1 MSLKDEL
8 KTTPRY
14 TQILAQN
21 WITTLRDFFN
31 YFPRTYEDRSKIA
44 PLDSL
49 IFDDK
54 WVAATKWVITKKT
67 QFFHGGKRIFDI
79 TFQDVHWNT
88 GHISIF
94 NSAFLASKLTEWAWY
109 IIVWKPQNKFWKITF
124 SHPDVIPATAPDI
137 DDTEWEDTSYNS
149 WRIFP
154 IYSEMLW
161 IKPWWFAQKIWNNL
175 YKIDQIFSEYLPEEF
190 VKEFQLLDVVSTIKN
205 LHYPENDELK
215 NKALYRLFFDR
226 LLRIQIF
233 SLQNK
238 LNYQWTIED
247 SPINENPHRD
257 ILKPI
262 LDLLPFT
269 LTVAQKKVIIQI
281 LEDFHRD
288 SPMLRLLQWDVW
300 SWKTIV
306 ATIAMWYIWKEQH
319 GQSVLLA
326 PLEVLANQHY
336 KTLAKLLLPLWLRVE
351 LLTGSLTKSEKTK
364 IKSDLKAGKID
375 VLVTT
380 HAVLQDDVDFA
391 NLKFVCIDEQHKFGV
406 KQRAVFKRFSS
417 PHILQMTATPIPR
430 SMALAFFGEFDV
442 SIIDQLPEGRQK
454 IDTKVIS
461 AKERD
466 KLKPWILQK
475 IEQWQRVFIVTPLI
489 EDSERLDDVQS
500 AVSSHADIC
509 QIFEEL
515 DNDEI
520 ALLHWKMSSKEK
532 DDVMNRFKTWKSKI
546 LVSTTVIEV
555 WVDIPEAT
563 IMVIKNAER
572 FWLSQLHQ
580 LRWRIGRSN
589 LKSYCFLETEK
600 KSWDSYQRL
609 KIMED
614 VSDWFKLAE
623 YDLKNR
629 WSGEIL
635 WTNQSWQSDIPIE
648 ILSDL
653 KFLEK
658 VQEWAKWLLKH
669 YPNLEELPALQNFL
683 NEKMGDI
690 LA

>member
-14 TQILAQN
+14 VQILAQN
-21 WITTLRDFFN
+21 GITTMRDFLS

-49 IFDDK
+49 IFDAK
-54 WVAATKWVITKKT
+54 WVAATKWLITKKT
-67 QFFHGGKRIFDI
+67 RILVHWKTIYDI
-79 TFQDVHWNT
+79 LFQDVHWNI

-94 NSAFLASKLTEWAWY
+94 NSGFLASKLSEKSRY
-109 IIVWKPQNKFWKITF
+109 IIVGKPQMKYGKITF
-124 SHPDVIPATAPDI
+124 SHPDLIPTVAP
-137 DDTEWEDTSYNS
+137 EEESEDGDSSYNS
-149 WRIFP
+149 GRIFP
-154 IYSEMLW
+154 IYSEMLG
-161 IKPWWFAQKIWNNL
+161 IKPWWFAQKIWTNL
-175 YKIDQIFSEYLPEEF
+175 YKIDQIFSEYLPDEF
-190 VKEFQLLDVVSTIKN
+190 VKEFQLLDVKSTIKN
-205 LHYPENDELK
+205 LHFPDSDGLK

-238 LNYQWTIED
+238 LNYHWTID
-247 SPINENPHRD
+247 DLPVSENPHRE

-262 LDLLPFT
+262 MDLLPFQ

-281 LEDFHRD
+281 LEDFHRN
-288 SPMLRLLQWDVW
+288 SPMLRLLQWDVG

-306 ATIAMWYIWKEQH
+306 ATIAMRYIRKQFH

-326 PLEVLANQHY
+326 PLEVLANQHF
-336 KTLAKLLLPLWLRVE
+336 KTLAKFLLPLWLRVE

-364 IKSDLKAGKID
+364 IKSDLKQWKID

-380 HAVLQDDVDFA
+380 HAVLQDDVDFK
-391 NLKFVCIDEQHKFGV
+391 NLMFVCIDEQHKFWV
-406 KQRAVFKRFSS
+406 KQRAVFKKFNS

-442 SIIDQLPEGRQK
+442 SIIDQLPEWRQK

-461 AKERD
+461 ANEWL

-475 IEQWQRVFIVTPLI
+475 IGQWQRVFIVTPLI
-489 EDSERLDDVQS
+489 EDSEKMEEVQS
-500 AVSSHADIC
+500 AVSSHAEIC
-509 QIFEEL
+509 QLFEEL
-515 DNDEI
+515 PNDEI
-520 ALLHWKMSSKEK
+520 LLLHWRLNSKDK
-532 DDVMNRFKTWKSKI
+532 DKIMQKFKDWKAKI
-546 LVSTTVIEV
+546 LVSTTIIEV
-555 WVDIPEAT
+555 GVDIPEAT
-563 IMVIKNAER
+563 VMVIKNAER
-572 FWLSQLHQ
+572 FGLSQLHQ
-580 LRWRIGRSN
+580 LRWRIWRSE
-589 LKSYCFLETEK
+589 LKSYCFLETLK
-600 KSWDSYQRL
+600 KSWDSYKRL
-609 KIMED
+609 KIMEE

-629 WSGEIL
+629 GSGEIL
-635 WTNQSWQSDIPIE
+635 GTMQSWQSDIPIE

-658 VQEWAKWLLKH
+658 VQEWAKWILKH
-669 YPNLEELPALQNFL
+669 YPDLKELPALQNFL
-683 NEKMGDI
+683 NEKIGDI

>member
-14 TQILAQN
+14 VQILAQN
-21 WITTLRDFFN
+21 GITTMKDFFN

-49 IFDDK
+49 IFDAK
-54 WVAATKWVITKKT
+54 WVAATKWVITRKSRVFVHWKT
-67 QFFHGGKRIFDI
+67 IYDT

-94 NSAFLASKLTEWAWY
+94 NSWFLASKLAENCWY
-109 IIVWKPQNKFWKITF
+109 IIVWKPQMKYGKLTF
-124 SHPDVIPATAPDI
+124 SHPDIIPTVAP
-137 DDTEWEDTSYNS
+137 EEENEDGDSSYNS
-149 WRIFP
+149 GRIFP

-161 IKPWWFAQKIWNNL
+161 IKPWWFAQKVWNNL
-175 YKIDQIFSEYLPEEF
+175 WKIDQIFSEYLPEEF
-190 VKEFQLLDVVSTIKN
+190 VKEFQLLDVKRTIKN
-205 LHYPENDELK
+205 LHYPDSEELK

-238 LNYQWTIED
+238 LNYQWTID
-247 SPINENPHRD
+247 DLPVNESPHRE

-262 LDLLPFT
+262 TDLLPFQ

-281 LEDFHRD
+281 LEDFHRN
-288 SPMLRLLQWDVW
+288 SPMLRLLQWDVG

-306 ATIAMWYIWKEQH
+306 ATIAMWYIWKQFH

-326 PLEVLANQHY
+326 PLEVLANQHF
-336 KTLAKLLLPLWLRVE
+336 KTLAKFLLPLWLRVE
-351 LLTGSLTKSEKTK
+351 LLTGSLTKWEKTK
-364 IKSDLKAGKID
+364 IKSDLKEWKID

-380 HAVLQDDVDFA
+380 HAVLQDDVDFK
-391 NLKFVCIDEQHKFGV
+391 NLMFVCIDEQHKFGV
-406 KQRAVFKRFSS
+406 KQRAVFKKFNS

-442 SIIDQLPEGRQK
+442 SIIDQLPEWRQK

-461 AKERD
+461 ANEWL
-466 KLKPWILQK
+466 KLKPRILQK
-475 IEQWQRVFIVTPLI
+475 IGQWQRVFIVTPLI
-489 EDSERLDDVQS
+489 EDSEKMEEVQS
-500 AVSSHADIC
+500 AVTAHAEIC
-509 QIFEEL
+509 GLFEEL
-515 DNDEI
+515 PNDEI
-520 ALLHWKMSSKEK
+520 ALLHWRLSSKEK
-532 DDVMNRFKTWKSKI
+532 DAVMWRFKEWKAKI

-555 WVDIPEAT
+555 GVDIPEAT
-563 IMVIKNAER
+563 VMVIKNAER

-580 LRWRIGRSN
+580 LRWRIWRSE

-600 KSWDSYQRL
+600 KSWDSYKRL
-609 KIMED
+609 KIMEE

-623 YDLKNR
+623 YDFKNR
-629 WSGEIL
+629 GSGEIL
-635 WTNQSWQSDIPIE
+635 GTMQSWQSDIPIE

-658 VQEWAKWLLKH
+658 VQEWARWILKH
-669 YPNLEELPALQNFL
+669 YPDLNELPALQNFL
-683 NEKMGDI
+683 NEKIGDI

>member
-1 MSLKDEL
+1 MTLKDEL

-14 TQILAQN
+14 AQILATN
-21 WITTLRDFFN
+21 WISTMKDLFN
-31 YFPRTYEDRSKIA
+31 YFPRSYEDRSKIA

-49 IFDDK
+49 IFDAK

-67 QFFHGGKRIFDI
+67 RFMHWWKTIFDI
-79 TFQDVHWNT
+79 TFQDIHWNT

-94 NSAFLASKLTEWAWY
+94 NSAFLASKLVEWSWY
-109 IIVWKPQNKFWKITF
+109 IIVWKPQFKFWKLTF
-124 SHPDVIPATAPDI
+124 SHPDIIPTWTPEEESED
-137 DDTEWEDTSYNS
+137 WDTSYNT

-161 IKPWWFAQKIWNNL
+161 IKPGWFAQKIWDNL
-175 YKIDQIFSEYLPEEF
+175 WKVDQIFSEYLPDEF
-190 VKEFQLLDVVSTIKN
+190 IKEFQLMDVVSTIKN
-205 LHYPENDELK
+205 LHYPESDELK

-233 SLQNK
+233 SLQTK
-238 LNYQWTIED
+238 LNYQWTIDET
-247 SPINENPHRD
+247 PVNENPHWD

-262 LDLLPFT
+262 MDLLPFS

-281 LEDFHRD
+281 LEDFHRNT
-288 SPMLRLLQWDVW
+288 PMLRLLQWDVW

-306 ATIAMWYIWKEQH
+306 ATIAMRYIRKEMKW
-319 GQSVLLA
+319 QSVLLA
-326 PLEVLANQHY
+326 PLEVLANQHF
-336 KTLAKLLLPLWLRVE
+336 KTLAKFLLPLWLRVE
-351 LLTGSLTKSEKTK
+351 LLTWSLTKWEKTK
-364 IKSDLKAGKID
+364 IKADLKAWKID

-391 NLKFVCIDEQHKFGV
+391 NLKFVCIDEQHKFWV
-406 KQRAVFKRFSS
+406 KQRAVFKKFNS

-430 SMALAFFGEFDV
+430 SMALAFFWEFDV

-489 EDSERLDDVQS
+489 EDSDKMEDIQS
-500 AVSSHADIC
+500 ATTAHAEIC

-520 ALLHWKMSSKEK
+520 ALLHWKMSSKDK
-532 DDVMNRFKTWKSKI
+532 DKVMQRFKDWKAKI

-555 WVDIPEAT
+555 WVDVPEAT

-580 LRWRIGRSN
+580 LRWRIWRSN

-609 KIMED
+609 KIMEE
-614 VSDWFKLAE
+614 VSDGFKLAE
-623 YDLKNR
+623 HDLKNR
-629 WSGEIL
+629 GSGEIL
-635 WTNQSWQSDIPIE
+635 WTSQSWQSDIPIE

-658 VQEWAKWLLKH
+658 VQDGSRRLLKR
-669 YPNLEELPALQNFL
+669 YPNLDALPALQNFL

>member
-14 TQILAQN
+14 VQILAQN
-21 WITTLRDFFN
+21 GITTMKDFFN

-49 IFDDK
+49 IFDAK
-54 WVAATKWVITKKT
+54 GIAATKWVITKKSRVFVHWKT
-67 QFFHGGKRIFDI
+67 IYDI
-79 TFQDVHWNT
+79 TFQDIHWNT

-94 NSAFLASKLTEWAWY
+94 NSGFLASKLAENCRY
-109 IIVWKPQNKFWKITF
+109 IIVWKPQMKYGKLTF
-124 SHPDVIPATAPDI
+124 SHPDVIPTVAP
-137 DDTEWEDTSYNS
+137 EEESEDGDSSYNS
-149 WRIFP
+149 GRIFP

-161 IKPWWFAQKIWNNL
+161 IKPWWFAQKVWNNL
-175 YKIDQIFSEYLPEEF
+175 WKINQIFSEYLPDEF
-190 VKEFQLLDVVSTIKN
+190 VKEFQLLDVKSTIKN
-205 LHYPENDELK
+205 LHYPDSEELK

-238 LNYQWTIED
+238 LNYQWTID
-247 SPINENPHRD
+247 DLPVNENPHRE

-262 LDLLPFT
+262 TDLLPFS

-281 LEDFHRD
+281 LEDFHRN
-288 SPMLRLLQWDVW
+288 SPMLRLLQWDVG

-306 ATIAMWYIWKEQH
+306 ATIAMRYIWKQFH

-326 PLEVLANQHY
+326 PLEVLANQHF
-336 KTLAKLLLPLWLRVE
+336 KTLAKFLLPLWLRVE
-351 LLTGSLTKSEKTK
+351 LLTGSLTKWEKTK
-364 IKSDLKAGKID
+364 IKSDLKEWKID

-380 HAVLQDDVDFA
+380 HAVLQDDVDFR
-391 NLKFVCIDEQHKFGV
+391 NLMFVCIDEQHKFWV
-406 KQRAVFKRFSS
+406 KQRAVFKKFNS

-442 SIIDQLPEGRQK
+442 SIIDQLPEWRQK

-461 AKERD
+461 ASEWL

-475 IEQWQRVFIVTPLI
+475 IDQWQRVFIVTPLI
-489 EDSERLDDVQS
+489 EDSEKMEEVQS
-500 AVSSHADIC
+500 AVTAHAEIC
-509 QIFEEL
+509 EMFEEL
-515 DNDEI
+515 PNDEI
-520 ALLHWKMSSKEK
+520 ALLHWRLSSKEK
-532 DDVMNRFKTWKSKI
+532 DTVMQRFKEWKAKI

-563 IMVIKNAER
+563 VMVIKNAER

-600 KSWDSYQRL
+600 KSGDAYKRL
-609 KIMED
+609 KIMEE

-629 WSGEIL
+629 GSGEIL
-635 WTNQSWQSDIPIE
+635 GTTQSWQSDIPIE

-658 VQEWAKWLLKH
+658 VQDWAKWILKH
-669 YPNLEELPALQNFL
+669 YPNLDELPALQNFL
-683 NEKMGDI
+683 NDKIGDI

>member
-14 TQILAQN
+14 VQILAQN
-21 WITTLRDFFN
+21 GITTMKDFFN

-49 IFDDK
+49 IFDAK
-54 WVAATKWVITKKT
+54 WITATKWVITKKT
-67 QFFHGGKRIFDI
+67 RVFVHWKTIFDI
-79 TFQDVHWNT
+79 TFQDTNWNT

-94 NSAFLASKLTEWAWY
+94 NSAFLASKLAENSRY
-109 IIVWKPQNKFWKITF
+109 IIVWKPQMKYGKIVF
-124 SHPDVIPATAPDI
+124 AHPDVIPTVAP
-137 DDTEWEDTSYNS
+137 EEENEDGDSSYNS
-149 WRIFP
+149 GRIFP
-154 IYSEMLW
+154 IYSEMLG
-161 IKPWWFAQKIWNNL
+161 IKPWWFAQKVWNNL
-175 YKIDQIFSEYLPEEF
+175 WKIDQIFSEYLPDEF
-190 VKEFQLLDVVSTIKN
+190 VKEFQLLDVNTTIKN
-205 LHYPENDELK
+205 LHYPDNDELK

-238 LNYQWTIED
+238 LNYQWTID
-247 SPINENPHRD
+247 DLPVNENPHRE

-262 LDLLPFT
+262 TDLLPFD

-281 LEDFHRD
+281 LEDFHRS
-288 SPMLRLLQWDVW
+288 SPMLRLLQWDVG

-306 ATIAMWYIWKEQH
+306 ATIAMWYIRKEFH
-319 GQSVLLA
+319 GQSILLA
-326 PLEVLANQHY
+326 PLEVLANQHF
-336 KTLAKLLLPLWLRVE
+336 KTLAKFLLPLWIRVE

-364 IKSDLKAGKID
+364 IKSDLKEWKID

-380 HAVLQDDVDFA
+380 HAVLQDDVDFK
-391 NLKFVCIDEQHKFGV
+391 NLMFVCIDEQHKFWV
-406 KQRAVFKRFSS
+406 KQRAVFKKFNS

-442 SIIDQLPEGRQK
+442 SIIDQLPEWRQK

-461 AKERD
+461 AKERTQ
-466 KLKPWILQK
+466 LKPRILQK
-475 IEQWQRVFIVTPLI
+475 IGQWQRVFIVTPLI
-489 EDSERLDDVQS
+489 EDSEKMEEVQS
-500 AVSSHADIC
+500 AVTAHAEIC

-515 DNDEI
+515 PNDEI
-520 ALLHWKMSSKEK
+520 ALLHWRLSSKEK
-532 DDVMNRFKTWKSKI
+532 DTVMQRFKDWKAKI

-555 WVDIPEAT
+555 GVDIPEAT
-563 IMVIKNAER
+563 VMIIKNAER
-572 FWLSQLHQ
+572 FGLSQLHQ
-580 LRWRIGRSN
+580 LRWRIWRSE
-589 LKSYCFLETEK
+589 LKSYCFLKTEK
-600 KSWDSYQRL
+600 KSWDSYKRL
-609 KIMED
+609 KIMEE

-629 WSGEIL
+629 GSGEIL
-635 WTNQSWQSDIPIE
+635 WTMQSWQSDIPIE

-653 KFLEK
+653 KFLER
-658 VQEWAKWLLKH
+658 VQEWAKWILKH
-669 YPNLEELPALQNFL
+669 YPDLNKLPALQNFL
-683 NEKMGDI
+683 NEKIGDI

>member
-14 TQILAQN
+14 VNILASN
-21 WITTLRDFFN
+21 WITTMKDFFN

-49 IFDDK
+49 IFDAK
-54 WVAATKWVITKKT
+54 WVAATKWIIIKKT
-67 QFFHGGKRIFDI
+67 RIFRWWRTIFDI
-79 TFQDVHWNT
+79 TFQDIHGNIW
-88 GHISIF
+88 HISIF
-94 NSAFLASKLTEWAWY
+94 NSSFLASKLVENSWY
-109 IIVWKPQNKFWKITF
+109 IIVWKPQIKYWKISF
-124 SHPDVIPATAPDI
+124 SHPDVIPTVAPEEENED
-137 DDTEWEDTSYNS
+137 WDTSFNS
-149 WRIFP
+149 GRIFP

-161 IKPWWFAQKIWNNL
+161 IKPWWFAQKIWSNL
-175 YKIDQIFSEYLPEEF
+175 DKIDQIFSEYLPEEF
-190 VKEFQLLDVVSTIKN
+190 IKEFQLLDVNTTIKN
-205 LHYPENDELK
+205 LHYPGSEELK

-238 LNYQWTIED
+238 LNYQWTID
-247 SPINENPHRD
+247 DLPINGNPHWEN
-257 ILKPI
+257 LKPI
-262 LDLLPFT
+262 TDLLPFT

-281 LEDFHRD
+281 LEDFHRN

-300 SWKTIV
+300 SGKTIV
-306 ATIAMWYIWKEQH
+306 ATIAMRYIWKQFH

-326 PLEVLANQHY
+326 PLEVLANQHF
-336 KTLAKLLLPLWLRVE
+336 KTLAKFLLPLWLRVE
-351 LLTGSLTKSEKTK
+351 LLTWSLTKSEKVK
-364 IKSDLKAGKID
+364 IKSDLKEWKID

-380 HAVLQDDVDFA
+380 HAVLQDDVDFK
-391 NLKFVCIDEQHKFGV
+391 NLMFVCIDEQHKFWV
-406 KQRAVFKRFSS
+406 KQRAVFKRFNS

-442 SIIDQLPEGRQK
+442 SIIDQLPEWRQK

-461 AKERD
+461 ANEWL

-475 IEQWQRVFIVTPLI
+475 IDQWQRVFIVTPLI
-489 EDSERLDDVQS
+489 EDSEKMEEVQS
-500 AVSSHADIC
+500 AVTAHAEIC
-509 QIFEEL
+509 WLFEEL
-515 DNDEI
+515 PNDEI
-520 ALLHWKMSSKEK
+520 ALLHWRLNSKEK
-532 DDVMNRFKTWKSKI
+532 DKVMQKFKDWKAKI

-555 WVDIPEAT
+555 WVDVPEAT

-580 LRWRIGRSN
+580 LRWRIWRSS

-600 KSWDSYQRL
+600 KSWDSYKRL
-609 KIMED
+609 KIMEET
-614 VSDWFKLAE
+614 SDWFKLAE

-629 WSGEIL
+629 GSWEIL
-635 WTNQSWQSDIPIE
+635 WTMQSWQSDIPIE

-658 VQEWAKWLLKH
+658 VQEWAKRILKR
-669 YPNLEELPALQNFL
+669 YPNLDELPALQSFL
-683 NEKMGDI
+683 NEKIGDI